1 MRAVASGARVAEGK
15 SAKHERAWC
24 LLSIGRAGAFLLCNW
39 VFKSKCANLKER
51 VKWSQEV
58 IVFMVIKASR
68 IGEMKQRM
76 KRSTLAINKQ
86 CFTVWSSETDEH
98 GNNLWF
104 ENEMKHCK
112 NVTARLAWATRRRA
126 KSLVAVAPLKKLYER
141 SEYLIGVQGG
151 KSSHG
156 WGLSERCATKQAATQ
171 RWAPNEVTASGQE
184 RKSWCGCVICKG
196 G

>member
-1 MRAVASGARVAEGK
+1 MNASRCEWSEGGRRKKREAWARLMLTEHWQGWRV
-15 SAKHERAWC
+15 
-24 LLSIGRAGAFLLCNW
+24 FLLCNW

-112 NVTARLAWATRRRA
+112 KRDSPISPSDPQAS
-126 KSLVAVAPLKKLYER
+126 KKFSGGCPLKKTVWTKRIPY
-141 SEYLIGVQGG
+141 
-151 KSSHG
+151 
-156 WGLSERCATKQAATQ
+156 WGSR
-171 RWAPNEVTASGQE
+171 GQE
-184 RKSWCGCVICKG
+184 
-196 G
+196 